1 MAAACVSS
9 CARIRAGTNGIDGS
23 RTASITRTHV
33 TRPPRGG
40 ASRATNA
47 TARRECGEPSTPTTI
62 R

>member
-1 MAAACVSS
+1 M
-9 CARIRAGTNGIDGS
+9 RAGTSGIDGS

-40 ASRATNA
+40 ASRATSA
-47 TARRECGEPSTPTTI
+47 TARRECGEPSTPTMI